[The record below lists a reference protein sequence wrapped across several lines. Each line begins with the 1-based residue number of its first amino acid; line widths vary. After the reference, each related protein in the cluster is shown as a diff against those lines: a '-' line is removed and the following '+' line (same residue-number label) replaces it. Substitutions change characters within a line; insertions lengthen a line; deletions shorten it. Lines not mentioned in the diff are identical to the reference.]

1 MTNDGSMANWDSFAS
16 GLPILASLRD
26 MNFFQFHT
34 ELPMTVVW
42 ANDEVR
48 HRVAQLVFDEVLEV
62 LRVSGLY
69 RYDQLSVL
77 ASDEQI
83 MVQYSDDRFGFEVN
97 LQNESLKISRRGSS
111 MDRFHRWYVEVAPH
125 FGGLVEKVSSA
136 IEEAIKSATGLQR
149 RMVVQSASFNFRF
162 ILFDICDI
170 DGHTLLNSEVL
181 EELVPRCP
189 GEAGSLASTETETKS
204 IARLDATFQK
214 WQQRNGRTW
223 IEIYSVEAPSNRDWS
238 SIWTTFSM
246 VGRSFE
252 GPSGG
257 VRTEFEAAAFIS
269 DYVTPYIEFLRDR
282 GLQGF
287 LSGLTAGR
295 TFSTTAGSLP

>member
-1 MTNDGSMANWDSFAS
+1 
-16 GLPILASLRD
+16 

-42 ANDEVR
+42 ANDEVC

-125 FGGLVEKVSSA
+125 FGGLVEKV
-136 IEEAIKSATGLQR
+136 
-149 RMVVQSASFNFRF
+149 
-162 ILFDICDI
+162 CDI